1 MKKLFNV
8 LTFCA
13 VFVSMAIFPLNES
26 FATNTHRTD
35 PNGDGVLDISD
46 AVFITGYLRGGYS
59 VSNIDAMDFNGDLI
73 IDAYDAVA
81 VQRCLAGND
90 Y

>member
-1 MKKLFNV
+1 MKKLFKS
-8 LTFCA
+8 LIFCS
-13 VFVSMAIFPLNES
+13 VFASMAIFPMNEV
-26 FATNTHRTD
+26 FAKNTHRTD
-35 PNGDGVLDISD
+35 PNGDGVIDIADS
-46 AVFITGYLRGGYS
+46 VFITGYLRGGYS

-81 VQRCLAGND
+81 VQNYLSGND